1 MWFSFFY
8 TNEKN
13 KLFKRGCEYRI
24 SQIHFHI
31 GWSLV
36 LSQNE
41 RTYCCRSNKGFPPT
55 SPKKWFTKKS
65 FLFLSKTIKKE
76 NNSCHS
82 QFRVPYRADKILF
95 RAWVFNVFPADT
107 QMPCAWVF
115 GKRIKGWPFVVGGGM
130 AWHSTVVLR
139 SKNCWL
145 ARTAISSTKSPL
157 DVLSW
162 CAGNACMSVFGL
174 LVRSWLEN
182 RTETKAIMIREF
194 CFGEF

>member
-1 MWFSFFY
+1 MWFLLYRAGFFS
-8 TNEKN
+8 NVIFFLLHKRKEKN
-13 KLFKRGCEYRI
+13 KLFKRGCEYWK

-31 GWSLV
+31 RWSLV

-55 SPKKWFTKKS
+55 SPKKWFTKKILFVS
-65 FLFLSKTIKKE
+65 FKNHQKE

-82 QFRVPYRADKILF
+82 QFRVPSRSDKILF

-130 AWHSTVVLR
+130 ARRHSTVVLR

-157 DVLSW
+157 DVL
-162 CAGNACMSVFGL
+162 C
-174 LVRSWLEN
+174 
-182 RTETKAIMIREF
+182 
-194 CFGEF
+194 